1 MDTITRPFVE
11 VSVAKRTISHLYPE
25 TKSLSILYAWKPV
38 PEFIILV
45 DRSAYRKARRAP
57 KMAKAPTA
65 ASAPVKDLKAPPVT
79 GRVVEVVL
87 LAAAGV
93 EEAVVA
99 G

>member
-1 MDTITRPFVE
+1 
-11 VSVAKRTISHLYPE
+11 
-25 TKSLSILYAWKPV
+25 
-38 PEFIILV
+38 
-45 DRSAYRKARRAP
+45 
-57 KMAKAPTA
+57 MAKAPTA